1 MRRSVGTSNRGN
13 MRHGLISLLTV
24 IVVLSLATA
33 AVLTVSTS
41 RAMEA
46 LAQRQ
51 AGMTQE
57 GYDAERAAQTML
69 AELDDEL
76 HAAKAKGTTN
86 AAALTRVVE
95 QSANRMLA
103 KACPQGITATYSVN
117 NTNLQCEFS
126 TPNGRMLQTV
136 VAIGDG
142 GTYDVVSW
150 KLTAVPQSTDTDE
163 TLWTG
168 PAAKE

>member
-1 MRRSVGTSNRGN
+1 MRRSVTTSNRGN

-41 RAMEA
+41 HAMSA
-46 LAQRQ
+46 LAKRQ

-57 GYDAERAAQTML
+57 GYDAERAAQAML
-69 AELDDEL
+69 SEVADEL
-76 HAAKAKGTTN
+76 SEAKGKGTTS
-86 AAALTRVVE
+86 ATALIAQID
-95 QSANRMLA
+95 QSANRLLA
-103 KACPQGITATYSVN
+103 EACPQGVTATYSVED
-117 NTNLQCEFS
+117 TTLQCEFS
-126 TPNGRMLQTV
+126 TPNGRMLKTT

-142 GTYDVVSW
+142 GTYEVVSW
-150 KLTAVPQSTDTDE
+150 KLTAAPQSTDSGE

-168 PAAKE
+168 PTAKE

>member
-1 MRRSVGTSNRGN
+1 MRRSIGTSSRGN

-24 IVVLSLATA
+24 VVVISLATA

-41 RAMEA
+41 RAMGA

-51 AGMTQE
+51 ANMTQE
-57 GYDAERAAQTML
+57 GYDTERAAQTTL
-69 AELDDEL
+69 ALVEDEL
-76 HAAKAKGTTN
+76 RTARSQGQT
-86 AAALTRVVE
+86 
-95 QSANRMLA
+95 SASALA
-103 KACPQGITATYSVN
+103 KRLDQAMNGLLADACPSGITATYSVKD
-117 NTNLQCEFS
+117 TTLQCEYLS
-126 TPNGRMLQTV
+126 PNGRMLQTV

-150 KLTAVPQSTDTDE
+150 KLTAAPQEQDTGG

-168 PAAKE
+168 PTAKD

>member
-1 MRRSVGTSNRGN
+1 MRRPVGTSNRGN

-24 IVVLSLATA
+24 VVVLSLATA
-33 AVLTVSTS
+33 AVLTISTS
-41 RAMEA
+41 RAMWA

-51 AGMTQE
+51 ATMTQE
-57 GYDAERAAQTML
+57 GYDAERAGQTML
-69 AELDDEL
+69 AKVDDEL
-76 HAAKAKGTTN
+76 SAARAKGTTS
-86 AAALTRVVE
+86 AAALAKIVD
-95 QSANRMLA
+95 QSANRLLA
-103 KACPQGITATYSVN
+103 EACPQGITATYSVDK
-117 NTNLQCEFS
+117 TNLQCEFS

-136 VAIGDG
+136 IAIGDG

-168 PAAKE
+168 PTAKE